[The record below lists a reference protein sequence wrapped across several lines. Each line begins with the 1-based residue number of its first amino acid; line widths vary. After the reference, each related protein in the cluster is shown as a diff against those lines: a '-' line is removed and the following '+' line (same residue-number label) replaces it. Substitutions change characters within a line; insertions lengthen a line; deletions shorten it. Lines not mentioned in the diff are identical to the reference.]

1 MYNFTQIT
9 VPVEETL
16 NMDRYIALLPGCW
29 GYTLYDKWSCVM
41 KT

>member
-16 NMDRYIALLPGCW
+16 NMDRYIALLPGC
-29 GYTLYDKWSCVM
+29 
-41 KT
+41 